1 VRHLTEEDLIL
12 LRYQEAESPAELQAH
27 LAECAACRQAE
38 EALRLTLAAVD
49 EAAVP
54 ERGEGYGAE
63 VWQRLAPKLVPSKA
77 RVLRFP
83 TRRTWLALLASA
95 AGLLVAFETG
105 RHWSPPEPPVA
116 AAPSRDRILLVA
128 VGDHLQRSQLVLVE
142 LVNAQQGVPL
152 DVSAEREIAQNLVAN
167 SRLYRQTA
175 ASTGEAGV
183 ASVLDDLERVLVEV
197 ANGPATLSSKE
208 VGELRQR
215 IESKGILFKVRV
227 LGSQVR
233 EREKGPARERTG
245 QKT

>member
-1 VRHLTEEDLIL
+1 V
-12 LRYQEAESPAELQAH
+12 S
-27 LAECAACRQAE
+27 
-38 EALRLTLAAVD
+38 
-49 EAAVP
+49 
-54 ERGEGYGAE
+54 
-63 VWQRLAPKLVPSKA
+63 
-77 RVLRFP
+77 
-83 TRRTWLALLASA
+83 
-95 AGLLVAFETG
+95 
-105 RHWSPPEPPVA
+105 
-116 AAPSRDRILLVA
+116 
-128 VGDHLQRSQLVLVE
+128 
-142 LVNAQQGVPL
+142 L

-233 EREKGPARERTG
+233 EREKGPARERAG